1 MYGKI
6 IYLMNDENF
15 YKVPKFLEIAE
26 ISPLALYLF
35 SRMIDHYRYHVK
47 HSDNKTHRDLL
58 SLGWF
63 WWTFPDIE
71 KHVGLKKDQART
83 CLNELEMVLLIE
95 KDTKRVG
102 MEQRCWYRLNEDKIE
117 FYLEKYRILKSEKR
131 NRELENLLPSAVLTT
146 TDGGETASNQE
157 LSNQELSNKEKD
169 LKSGAINPAPSF
181 NAVKYFFDK
190 YLEYRQVKYV
200 MTDNKAEAG
209 ILTTLCKKTGEDEYK
224 RAIEAFHK
232 STDKFHTGGWT
243 SYNLAKHINIWLA
256 VVIDPNADNRI
267 FLVKNNHY
275 YVLNEG
281 NDSMMYVK
289 EEWEKDIVKFENKN
303 GKKAVIRYE

>member
-1 MYGKI
+1 MRRRWFKLFAAELLYGKFKDLTCEEFGIAVRLFCMASDNVVQGQISLTEKIPYSIVQIAGI
-6 IYLMNDENF
+6 INTKPVILVE
-15 YKVPKFLEIAE
+15 VL
-26 ISPLALYLF
+26 SSLV
-35 SRMIDHYRYHVK
+35 RYHTIK
-47 HSDNKTHRDLL
+47 IEDDIIFIINWAEYQSEYERQKPYRNKAKTSKLQ
-58 SLGWF
+58 SEVTTKGY
-63 WWTFPDIE
+63 
-71 KHVGLKKDQART
+71 
-83 CLNELEMVLLIE
+83 
-95 KDTKRVG
+95 TKRLHTEV
-102 MEQRCWYRLNEDKIE
+102 EVEVE
-117 FYLEKYRILKSEKR
+117 
-131 NRELENLLPSAVLTT
+131 V
-146 TDGGETASNQE
+146 
-157 LSNQELSNKEKD
+157 EKD
-169 LKSGAINPAPSF
+169 LKKEKETKPLTAKEPQSF

>member
-1 MYGKI
+1 MSDTLDNPRIQELLSRFGAPA
-6 IYLMNDENF
+6 YLWYFGTLEFLAREDALLEPAE
-15 YKVPKFLEIAE
+15 VSIKFLARKFHTKPEQ
-26 ISPLALYLF
+26 LLTF
-35 SRMIDHYRYHVK
+35 YRD
-47 HSDNKTHRDLL
+47 SADLL
-58 SLGWF
+58 TTSYSTETEKISLF
-63 WWTFPDIE
+63 C
-71 KHVGLKKDQART
+71 KKMQQ
-83 CLNELEMVLLIE
+83 I
-95 KDTKRVG
+95 KDN
-102 MEQRCWYRLNEDKIE
+102 YH
-117 FYLEKYRILKSEKR
+117 
-131 NRELENLLPSAVLTT
+131 
-146 TDGGETASNQE
+146 
-157 LSNQELSNKEKD
+157 KD
-169 LKSGAINPAPSF
+169 LQGSCKKLGYKSKEVEVDKEIDKEPKPLTAKEPPSF

>member
-6 IYLMNDENF
+6 IDLMNDENF

-83 CLNELEMVLLIE
+83 CLNELETVLLIE
-95 KDTKRVG
+95 KETKRIG

-117 FYLEKYRILKSEKR
+117 FYLEKYRINKKEKR
-131 NRELENLLPSAVLTT
+131 DGELLYNLALAVLPT
-146 TDGGETASNQE
+146 TDSGETASNQA
-157 LSNQELSNKEKD
+157 LSNQALKESKELKPLTAKEPP
-169 LKSGAINPAPSF
+169 SPTAINIFKEYYLKYRKIEYLPNYGKDGKLLKTLLTQITEIEYKSLLD
-181 NAVKYFFDK
+181 KYF
-190 YLEYRQVKYV
+190 
-200 MTDNKAEAG
+200 T
-209 ILTTLCKKTGEDEYK
+209 
-224 RAIEAFHK
+224 
-232 STDKFHTGGWT
+232 STDKFITGSDYGVGVFN
-243 SYNLAKHINIWLA
+243 SQVNKLRA
-256 VVIDPNADNRI
+256 VIDPSIDPFDLPPVFDHEKFTIDGKQYTEA
-267 FLVKNNHY
+267 
-275 YVLNEG
+275 
-281 NDSMMYVK
+281 MYK
-289 EEWEKDIVKFENKN
+289 AIVKQEGIK
-303 GKKAVIRYE
+303 